1 MSDLVK
7 SNNDDLLAL
16 AEELNINL
24 DTSATDFYSSVSSKL
39 TNYNKPKN
47 IRAVFD
53 AHKGDENLKW
63 TPLEVDMNAGS
74 REGEFLFIQK
84 EGKSDPSDLG
94 NVVELRGIIVDY
106 QQRDELR
113 YFDGEKTNILCS
125 VLGYNNGDS
134 IVKALPQM
142 PYGLKYTFE
151 QDSST
156 NKWSVNTSKPN
167 PVVSKL
173 GLVGYR
179 GEKVTS
185 CEECIKCG
193 LSTEVIPGIGDG
205 GSDKKIMCDA
215 RGRLF
220 LAVFEV
226 VVKEKVKQENSVKGK
241 AEWVNTLTTYK
252 VKDILNLDNESI
264 GDFVFMEVP
273 MSKSNIQGKYVKN
286 AQGKKDE
293 EATIVGYESF
303 CKNLSYQFKN
313 TRDPLRQSKFHY
325 VSLSWRKATPLA
337 MTSQSHFVSLG
348 AVTADQFRSAH
359 KEWEMLVPVKEIET
373 LELDPL
379 EQIQTDGTINIK
391 ATVDDNSYVKNI
403 TNAVVEDITDD
414 EIPF

>member
-24 DTSATDFYSSVSSKL
+24 DSSTTDFYSSVSSKL

-63 TPLEVDMNAGS
+63 TPLEVDMNS
-74 REGEFLFIQK
+74 SVREGEFLFVQK

-125 VLGYNNGDS
+125 VIGYNNGDS
-134 IVKALPQM
+134 LVKTLPSM

-151 QDSST
+151 QDALT

-167 PVVSKL
+167 PVVDKL

-185 CEECIKCG
+185 CADCIKCG

-220 LAVFEV
+220 MALFEV
-226 VVKEKVKQENSVKGK
+226 VVKEKVKQESSVKGK
-241 AEWVNTLTTYK
+241 SEWVNTLTTYK
-252 VKDILNLDNESI
+252 VSELLNLDNESI
-264 GDFVFMEVP
+264 GDFIFIEVP

-303 CKNLSYQFKN
+303 CKGLSYQFKN
-313 TRDPLRQSKFHY
+313 SRDPLRQSKFHY
-325 VSLSWRKATPLA
+325 ISLSWRKATPLA
-337 MTSQSHFVSLG
+337 MTSQAHFVSLG

-359 KEWEMLVPVKEIET
+359 KEWEMIVPVREIET

-391 ATVDDNSYVKNI
+391 ATVADNSYVKNI
-403 TNAVVEDITDD
+403 TNSVVEDITDD